1 MPLPQV
7 RSIVQLT
14 KSGKAWIWEPVLTDG
29 PLVFYEGAG
38 PSVTEWQLRQV
49 LLSGDED
56 TPVNIAPGQFYVRGL
71 SPDGGEF
78 VAVSSRA
85 GQSSIWRLP
94 IAGGSPR
101 RVGDLVGN
109 DVAWSHDGNWL
120 AYAKGSQLLVAGS
133 EGTFSR
139 VLTTMS
145 DVSAEIDHIHWSPD
159 DQQLRFTLNIAGP
172 GGSLRDPIKQTLWQ
186 VGVDGRDLHELRFQ
200 WSGNPMECCGDWT
213 PDGRLYIF
221 KSEREGN
228 PNLWALQEKS
238 ELWRRVS
245 RDPIRLTSGPAGYYQ
260 PVPSR
265 DGKKIFAIGVQPLGE
280 LLRYDSIRKD
290 FVPFLGGGSFS
301 HLSFSRDGKWIA
313 YVSYPEGTLWRARA
327 DGSEP
332 LQLTSL
338 PLRAGLARWSG
349 DGKEIA
355 FHAIQPG
362 KPWKSFVISV
372 DGGIPEPFPMESMSE
387 ACPDWMPDQ
396 DALIYSRSW
405 GAENPALYLFDRHSH
420 RSEKIP
426 GTDGLYAPI
435 WSPDGHY
442 LSAVDAP
449 TDRLLLVDLKSGKR
463 TQIAGPVE
471 WQTWSPD
478 SQYIY
483 FLKFGVGQ
491 ISRVHVRDG
500 REERVL
506 EIPFRL
512 APWPFKVAPDGSL
525 VLLRERGRY
534 DIYSL
539 SLSVQ

>member
-1 MPLPQV
+1 
-7 RSIVQLT
+7 
-14 KSGKAWIWEPVLTDG
+14 
-29 PLVFYEGAG
+29 
-38 PSVTEWQLRQV
+38 
-49 LLSGDED
+49 
-56 TPVNIAPGQFYVRGL
+56 
-71 SPDGGEF
+71 
-78 VAVSSRA
+78 
-85 GQSSIWRLP
+85 
-94 IAGGSPR
+94 
-101 RVGDLVGN
+101 
-109 DVAWSHDGNWL
+109 
-120 AYAKGSQLLVAGS
+120 
-133 EGTFSR
+133 
-139 VLTTMS
+139 
-145 DVSAEIDHIHWSPD
+145 
-159 DQQLRFTLNIAGP
+159 
-172 GGSLRDPIKQTLWQ
+172 
-186 VGVDGRDLHELRFQ
+186 
-200 WSGNPMECCGDWT
+200 
-213 PDGRLYIF
+213 
-221 KSEREGN
+221 
-228 PNLWALQEKS
+228 
-238 ELWRRVS
+238 
-245 RDPIRLTSGPAGYYQ
+245 
-260 PVPSR
+260 
-265 DGKKIFAIGVQPLGE
+265 
-280 LLRYDSIRKD
+280 
-290 FVPFLGGGSFS
+290 
-301 HLSFSRDGKWIA
+301 
-313 YVSYPEGTLWRARA
+313 
-327 DGSEP
+327 
-332 LQLTSL
+332 
-338 PLRAGLARWSG
+338 
-349 DGKEIA
+349 
-355 FHAIQPG
+355 
-362 KPWKSFVISV
+362 
-372 DGGIPEPFPMESMSE
+372 MSE